1 MTFIALGN
9 FYVLKEEFGNV
20 KYLGDFYRFEN
31 IDRLVD
37 ENSAIF
43 RTASCFPLM
52 WTLTNI
58 CLHIFI
64 ILKSSFTKDVNLV
77 ILYCFELSP
86 INTSVMTAVHW

>member
-37 ENSAIF
+37 EKQCNIPD
-43 RTASCFPLM
+43 CFL
-52 WTLTNI
+52 
-58 CLHIFI
+58 F
-64 ILKSSFTKDVNLV
+64 SFDVD
-77 ILYCFELSP
+77 S
-86 INTSVMTAVHW
+86 H